1 MDPAVDPIY
10 SVVFS
15 SLFFIFAQ
23 DSSFFFVVPCFPLIH
38 FPKELR
44 DPAVGGG
51 GQILVRLFLF

>member
-15 SLFFIFAQ
+15 SLFIFAQ
-23 DSSFFFVVPCFPLIH
+23 DSSFFFVFPCFPLIH

-44 DPAVGGG
+44 DSVVGGG